1 MLQILIIDDEKNILR
16 TVTMYLEGHGYSVI
30 TAVNGLSGIQKA
42 EEIIPDLIILD
53 LVLPDID
60 GYIVCKTLKEHPRT
74 CSLPVLIMSAKSQAE
89 DIEKAFEV
97 GANDYIVKPFEANDF
112 LRSVKKL
119 LESF

>member
-1 MLQILIIDDEKNILR
+1 MLQVLIIDDEKNILR
-16 TVTMYLEGHGYSVI
+16 AVTMYLEGHGYDVI

-74 CSLPVLIMSAKSQAE
+74 CSIPVLIMSAKSQAE
-89 DIEKAFEV
+89 DLEKAFEV
-97 GANDYIVKPFEANDF
+97 GANDYIVKPFEAND
-112 LRSVKKL
+112 LLNRVKEL
-119 LESF
+119 F